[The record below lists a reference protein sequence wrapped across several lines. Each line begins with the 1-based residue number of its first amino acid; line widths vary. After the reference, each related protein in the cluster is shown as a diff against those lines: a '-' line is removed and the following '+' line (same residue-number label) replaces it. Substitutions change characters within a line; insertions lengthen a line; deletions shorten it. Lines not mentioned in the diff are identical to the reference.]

1 MNTPS
6 PKELYESQTT
16 EYLEKTQIRL
26 SGEVTAEANRA
37 KGIISQ
43 ILEERRINESQEV
56 DKESR
61 PCWGA
66 CDSSCWKKCI
76 NYLW

>member
-16 EYLEKTQIRL
+16 EYLERTQIRL
-26 SGEVTAEANRA
+26 STEFTPEINKV

-43 ILEERRINESQEV
+43 ILEERRISESE
-56 DKESR
+56 ETR
-61 PCWGA
+61 PCGWA
-66 CDSSCWKKCI
+66 CDSSCWKECI